1 MINLTFARVTLLA
14 AVAAMTGCDQPVSQD
29 DDILTV
35 YSGRKEHLVKPL
47 FERFTAETGIQVRY
61 ITDGE
66 GPILARLKAE
76 GEQSPADVLITV
88 DAGNL
93 WHAAEEDLL
102 QPIESNVLE
111 MNVPEHLQDPNN
123 LWFGL
128 SQRARVMVYNTERTS
143 PQELTTYEALADEQW
158 HGRLCLRTA
167 KKVYNQSLVATLIE
181 AHGYEDTK
189 QMVEGWVGNLAADPF
204 SNDTQAMQ
212 AVAAGA
218 CDVTLVNT
226 YYFGRLENE
235 SPELPLAIFYPNQGE
250 GERGIHVNVSGA
262 GILKY
267 APKPELALQFI
278 EWLSQDEAQYMFA
291 ELNQEFPVNPN
302 VPASDQVRAWGD
314 FVADDVNLRVA
325 GQRQA
330 EAIRLMDEAGYQ

>member
-1 MINLTFARVTLLA
+1 MINLTFARVTLIA
-14 AVAAMTGCDQPVSQD
+14 AVAAMAGCDQSVSQD

-47 FERFTAETGIQVRY
+47 FERFTAETGIEIRY

-93 WHAAEEDLL
+93 WHAAEENLL

-111 MNVPEHLQDPNN
+111 MNVPEYLQDPNN

-158 HGRLCLRTA
+158 QGRLCLRTA

-181 AHGYEDTK
+181 AHGYEQTK
-189 QMVEGWVGNLAADPF
+189 RIVEGWVANLAADPF

-235 SPELPLAIFYPNQGE
+235 SPELPLAIYYPNQGE

-267 APKPELALQFI
+267 APKPELARQFI

-291 ELNQEFPVNPN
+291 ELNQEFPVNPK
-302 VPASDQVRAWGD
+302 VPASDQVQAWGA
-314 FVADDVNLRVA
+314 FVADDVNLSVA

>member
-302 VPASDQVRAWGD
+302 VPASEQVRAWGD

>member
-167 KKVYNQSLVATLIE
+167 KKVYNQSLVAMLIE

-189 QMVEGWVGNLAADPF
+189 QMVEGWVGNLAANPF

-302 VPASDQVRAWGD
+302 VPASEQVRAWGD

>member
-47 FERFTAETGIQVRY
+47 FERFTADTGIEVRY

-93 WHAAEEDLL
+93 WHAAEENLL

-189 QMVEGWVGNLAADPF
+189 KIVEGWVRNLAADPF

>member
-1 MINLTFARVTLLA
+1 MINLTFARATLIA
-14 AVAAMTGCDQPVSQD
+14 AVAAMAGCDQSVSQD

-47 FERFTAETGIQVRY
+47 FERFTAETGIEIRY

-93 WHAAEEDLL
+93 WHAAEENLL

-111 MNVPEHLQDPNN
+111 MNVPEYLQDPNN

-158 HGRLCLRTA
+158 QGRLCLRTA

-181 AHGYEDTK
+181 AHGYEQTK
-189 QMVEGWVGNLAADPF
+189 RIVEGWVANLAADPF

-235 SPELPLAIFYPNQGE
+235 SPELPLAIYYPNQGE

-262 GILKY
+262 GILKH
-267 APKPELALQFI
+267 APKPELARQFI

-291 ELNQEFPVNPN
+291 ELNQEFPVNPK
-302 VPASDQVRAWGD
+302 VPASEQVQAWGT
-314 FVADDVNLRVA
+314 FVADDVNLSVA

>member
-1 MINLTFARVTLLA
+1 MKANPFLA
-14 AVAAMTGCDQPVSQD
+14 AAMTAIVALTGCDQAPSEEQEV
-29 DDILTV
+29 LTI

-47 FERFTAETGIQVRY
+47 FERYTAETGVEIQY

-76 GEQSPADVLITV
+76 GAQSPADVLITV

-93 WHAAEEDLL
+93 WHAAAENLL
-102 QPIESNVLE
+102 QPVNSEVLE
-111 MNVPEHLQDPNN
+111 VNVPAHLQDPDN

-143 PQELTTYEALADEQW
+143 ADELTTYEALADDQW
-158 HGRLCLRTA
+158 QGRVCLRTA

-181 AHGYEDTK
+181 AHGHDEARRI
-189 QMVEGWVGNLAADPF
+189 VEGWVENLAAAPF

-235 SPELPLAIFYPNQGE
+235 SPELPLAIYYPNQSE

-262 GILKY
+262 GILAN
-267 APKPELALQFI
+267 APNPQQAQRFI
-278 EWLSQDEAQYMFA
+278 EWLSESEAQYMFA
-291 ELNQEFPVNPN
+291 ELNQEFPVNPTIA
-302 VPASDQVRAWGD
+302 PSEQVQSWGE
-314 FVADDVNLRVA
+314 FVADDVNLSVA
-325 GQRQA
+325 GARQA
-330 EAIRLMDEAGYQ
+330 EAIRLMDEAGYE

>member
-1 MINLTFARVTLLA
+1 MINLTFARVTLIA
-14 AVAAMTGCDQPVSQD
+14 AVAAMAGCDQSVSQD

-47 FERFTAETGIQVRY
+47 FERFTAETGIEIRY

-93 WHAAEEDLL
+93 WHAAEENLL

-111 MNVPEHLQDPNN
+111 MNVPEYLQDPNN

-158 HGRLCLRTA
+158 QGRLCLRTA

-181 AHGYEDTK
+181 AHGYEQTK
-189 QMVEGWVGNLAADPF
+189 RIVEGWVANLAADPF

-235 SPELPLAIFYPNQGE
+235 SPELPLAIYYPNQGE
-250 GERGIHVNVSGA
+250 AERGIHVNVSGA

-267 APKPELALQFI
+267 APKPELARQFI

-291 ELNQEFPVNPN
+291 ELNQEFPVNPK
-302 VPASDQVRAWGD
+302 VPASDQVQAWGA
-314 FVADDVNLRVA
+314 FVADDVNLSVA

>member
-1 MINLTFARVTLLA
+1 MINLTFARVTLIA
-14 AVAAMTGCDQPVSQD
+14 IFAAMAGCDQSVSQD

-47 FERFTAETGIQVRY
+47 FERFTAETGIEIRY

-93 WHAAEEDLL
+93 WHAAEENLL

-111 MNVPEHLQDPNN
+111 MNVPEYLQDPNN

-158 HGRLCLRTA
+158 QGRLCLRTA

-181 AHGYEDTK
+181 AHGYEQTK
-189 QMVEGWVGNLAADPF
+189 RIVEGWVANLAADPF

-235 SPELPLAIFYPNQGE
+235 SPELPLAIYYPNQGE

-267 APKPELALQFI
+267 APKPELARQFI

-291 ELNQEFPVNPN
+291 ELNQEFPVNPK
-302 VPASDQVRAWGD
+302 VPASDQVQAWGA
-314 FVADDVNLRVA
+314 FVADDVNLSVA